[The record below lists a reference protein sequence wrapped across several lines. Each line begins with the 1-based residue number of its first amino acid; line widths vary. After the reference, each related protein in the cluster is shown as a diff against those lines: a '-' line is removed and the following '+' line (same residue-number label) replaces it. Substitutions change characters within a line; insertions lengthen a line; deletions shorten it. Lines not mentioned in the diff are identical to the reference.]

1 MEKHERIL
9 LLRRIDTLLKI
20 PGCQENFIPEL
31 EQLLDYYKRT
41 QCFEEPE
48 DSDDEDEKANKEYIG
63 RTVVPTG
70 ATRRGG
76 ANKSVY
82 KKLKR
87 KSKKTKKVKRFRSR
101 RNKK

>member
-1 MEKHERIL
+1 MEEHERIL
-9 LLRRIDTLLKI
+9 LLRQIDTLLKI

-31 EQLLDYYKRT
+31 KRNLDYYKKT
-41 QCFEEPE
+41 ECNEEPE
-48 DSDDEDEKANKEYIG
+48 DSDSEDEKANKEYIS

-70 ATRRGG
+70 AIRRGG
-76 ANKSVY
+76 VNKSVY

>member
-1 MEKHERIL
+1 MEEKSRKL
-9 LLRRIDTLLKI
+9 LLKRVTRLLEI

-31 EQLLDYYKRT
+31 EQKLDNYERT
-41 QCFEEPE
+41 QCNEEPE
-48 DSDDEDEKANKEYIG
+48 DSDDEDNKEYIG

-82 KKLKR
+82 KKIKR

-101 RNKK
+101 RNKQ

>member
-1 MEKHERIL
+1 MKINEVN
-9 LLRRIDTLLKI
+9 TLLKI

-31 EQLLDYYKRT
+31 EQKLEYYERN

-48 DSDDEDEKANKEYIG
+48 DSDDEANKEYIG

-70 ATRRGG
+70 AKRRGG
-76 ANKSVY
+76 ANKSVH

-101 RNKK
+101 RNKQ

>member
-1 MEKHERIL
+1 MEE
-9 LLRRIDTLLKI
+9 LRKSLLKRVTRLLEI

-31 EQLLDYYKRT
+31 EQKLDYYERT
-41 QCFEEPE
+41 QCNEEPE
-48 DSDDEDEKANKEYIG
+48 DSDDEDNKEYIG

-70 ATRRGG
+70 ARRRGG
-76 ANKSVY
+76 ANKSVH

-87 KSKKTKKVKRFRSR
+87 KSKKTKKVKRFHSRR

>member
-20 PGCQENFIPEL
+20 PGCKENFIPEL
-31 EQLLDYYKRT
+31 EQKLDYYERT
-41 QCFEEPE
+41 QCNEESDDS
-48 DSDDEDEKANKEYIG
+48 DSDDAEAIDKYRG
-63 RTVVPTG
+63 MTVQPNG
-70 ATRRGG
+70 ARKRGG
-76 ANKSVY
+76 TNKSLH

-87 KSKKTKKVKRFRSR
+87 KSKKTRKVKRFRSR

>member
-20 PGCQENFIPEL
+20 PGCQEKFIPEL
-31 EQLLDYYKRT
+31 ERKLDNYERT
-41 QCFEEPE
+41 QCNEEPE
-48 DSDDEDEKANKEYIG
+48 DSDSEDEKANKEYIG

-82 KKLKR
+82 KKLKI

>member
-31 EQLLDYYKRT
+31 EQKLEYYERT

-48 DSDDEDEKANKEYIG
+48 DSDDEANKEYIS

-70 ATRRGG
+70 ARKRGG
-76 ANKSVY
+76 ANKSLH

>member
-1 MEKHERIL
+1 MQEEPRIL
-9 LLRRIDTLLKI
+9 LLRRVNTLLKI

-31 EQLLDYYKRT
+31 EKKLEYYERN

-48 DSDDEDEKANKEYIG
+48 DSDDEANKEYIG

-70 ATRRGG
+70 AKRRGG
-76 ANKSVY
+76 DNKSVH

-101 RNKK
+101 RNKQ